1 MMPRL
6 KPEAEIRFA
15 AKTGFLTKEIWN
27 GFFAE
32 GGERWKRKQWRLLVE
47 RGCFRFHHSRRASE
61 VLVLNTKNK
70 DVIAMVGD
78 DISAPP
84 FIAQIDHDEL
94 VARTL
99 LQFLKANTIANYQT
113 ESELKRLYPL
123 ARSRRNS
130 DEKEKYP
137 DALIEIKSGLH
148 IALEMELTLKSR
160 KRYRHILRAYRMRQD
175 ADRIIF
181 IVRSANIFESISQA
195 VQDTYYPILERPIGF
210 AWLDE
215 WTSDPLKARIDFKS
229 FSTSWREMN
238 FPESASKSS
247 AKVPARNF

>member
-1 MMPRL
+1 MMPRI
-6 KPEAEIRFA
+6 KPESEIRFA

-27 GFFAE
+27 EFFAE
-32 GGERWKRKQWRLLVE
+32 GGERWRRKQWRLLAE
-47 RGCFRFHHSRRASE
+47 RGFFRVHPSRRASE

-99 LQFLKANTIANYQT
+99 LQFLKENAIATHQT

-123 ARSRRNS
+123 ARNRRS
-130 DEKEKYP
+130 GDEKEKYP
-137 DALIEIKSGLH
+137 DALIELKGGLR

-160 KRYRHILRAYRMRQD
+160 KRYRHILRTYRARQD

-181 IVRSANIFESISQA
+181 IVRSASIFESISQA
-195 VQDTYYPILERPIGF
+195 IQDTYYPILERPIGF

-215 WTSDPLKARIDFKS
+215 WTLDPLKARIDFKS
-229 FSTSWREMN
+229 FSSSWREMADL
-238 FPESASKSS
+238 ESASKSS
-247 AKVPARNF
+247 AKVPTRNF

>member
-1 MMPRL
+1 MMPMI
-6 KPEAEIRFA
+6 KPEEEIRFT

-27 GFFAE
+27 DFFAE
-32 GGERWKRKQWRLLVE
+32 GGERWRRKQWRFLAR
-47 RGCFRFHHSRRASE
+47 RGFFCIHPSKRASE

-94 VARTL
+94 VARAL
-99 LQFLKANTIANYQT
+99 LQFLKANTIANYQL

-123 ARSRRNS
+123 VRNRRSR

-137 DALIEIKSGLH
+137 DALIRLTNGLH

-160 KRYRHILRAYRMRQD
+160 RRYRHILRTYRTRQD

-181 IVRSANIFESISQA
+181 IVRSVNIFESISQA
-195 VQDTYYPILERPIGF
+195 IQDTYYPIHERPIGF

-215 WTSDPLKARIDFKS
+215 WTSDPLKARIDFRS
-229 FSTSWREMN
+229 FSTSWREMAVV
-238 FPESASKSS
+238 ESASKSS
-247 AKVPARNF
+247 ANVPARNS